1 EVTRLLSANNIDYEF
16 DYVKKGGNNFFTRP
30 TNREY
35 YVIRVKNRGK
45 EQGIEITHQK
55 PDFIKSMV
63 ELHKGHGPTIF
74 KTFQKVVAVGL
85 LFILISG
92 LWLGLTAPRLR
103 KITMGLASGGLAAF
117 LLFAFI

>member
-1 EVTRLLSANNIDYEF
+1 
-16 DYVKKGGNNFFTRP
+16 GGNNFFTRP